1 MKQMVKFLVLV
12 STCSALYSQQV
23 VSSLYKNYVTK
34 LQIANV
40 TAQGVELEWLSD
52 ISPDQQGAFTIYL
65 NPTNA
70 ISSAAYMRDSRV
82 VTPSSFAGA
91 TYQNGLYIYKAT
103 IPISVSGQYYFA
115 VAPSQGLAINEAIRR
130 NLPYTGAEFN
140 LLPELGYTIQPIAFK
155 LQKGPG
161 SPVPSSIKLTTD
173 NKIIVTS
180 VRLNSVEDTF
190 RLNWT
195 AYPNDRAEYI
205 FYIYRSRYPISDLKF
220 RSPLDLPAYAVV
232 TNKFS
237 FEDQNIAFETPYYY
251 AVVSKEAP
259 QWQAG
264 LNVFTTPA
272 VLVKQAPPF
281 MISSQKEFVRRSEQL
296 AVQQSEYLTE
306 ADIEQ
311 AVQQT
316 LSNLL
321 IAPVLQQ
328 SPVTPTPTINIDPL
342 SPNDFLQNP
351 SNTFLAPGFS
361 QIPQTTFRASVF
373 TGTED
378 ALLTESF
385 YRNLGSKYNIFI
397 KTENEIREGASR
409 KDTEEAERYLN
420 DIKALTQDIESLLAL
435 EEKIAASGSFNQTQT
450 AVLASEYLRR
460 RDQIRLKE
468 FTIKNNKLSIP
479 TQREKR
485 RKDLAAQ
492 LNALYKSYNTAISRL
507 KVQHKEQVNAL
518 FAVRAETVRKQYDEE
533 YAALQKQREDQVRAM
548 EAQARAQEAQA
559 RADEVANRAQI
570 AALGVSAS
578 DSSQKKISPV
588 RPKEVPL
595 VVYSPPV
602 FDRTVL
608 ARLESPEFYKVL
620 EVAPPTVRLQG
631 MDEAFLEEPIPTI
644 ETIRQRSRKKE
655 NWISQRQEWLQ
666 TNPNTWNDNIRY
678 WRNQLPYVISNKQ
691 AYDLIQSRWGNPVPS
706 SAAALRYGT
715 TAYNRGDFAEAAFL
729 LSKVAENDNAL
740 MMLGQSFY
748 NLGAYKEAFSVF
760 GTAYKMGVPGA
771 EAWVL
776 KTSQVL
782 SK

>member
-12 STCSALYSQQV
+12 STCSALYGQQV

-34 LQIANV
+34 LQIANI
-40 TAQGVELEWLSD
+40 TSQGVELEWLSD
-52 ISPDQQGAFTIYL
+52 IAPNQQGAFTIYL

-91 TYQNGLYIYKAT
+91 TYQNGLYIYKAMV
-103 IPISVSGQYYFA
+103 PISVAGQYYFA

-140 LLPELGYTIQPIAFK
+140 LLPELGYTIQPIAFQ
-155 LQKGPG
+155 LPKGPAT
-161 SPVPSSIKLTTD
+161 PVPSSIKLTTD

-180 VRLNSVEDTF
+180 VRLNSVEDSF

-205 FYIYRSRYPISDLKF
+205 FYVYRSRYPISDLKF

-272 VLVKQAPPF
+272 ILVKQAPPF
-281 MISSQKEFVRRSEQL
+281 MIASQKEFVRRSEQL

-328 SPVTPTPTINIDPL
+328 SPTTPAPTLNIDPL

-351 SNTFLAPGFS
+351 SNTFLAPGLS
-361 QIPQTTFRASVF
+361 QVPQTTFRASIF
-373 TGTED
+373 TGAED

-385 YRNLGSKYNIFI
+385 YRNLGAKYNVLV
-397 KTENEIREGASR
+397 KTESDMREGASR
-409 KDTEEAERYLN
+409 VDTEEAERYLS
-420 DIKALTQDIESLLAL
+420 DIKTLTQDIENLLTL
-435 EEKIAASGSFNQTQT
+435 EERIAASASFNPTQT

-479 TQREKR
+479 AQREKR
-485 RKDLAAQ
+485 RKDLVTR
-492 LNALYKSYNTAISRL
+492 LNALHKSYNTAIARL
-507 KVQHKEQVNAL
+507 KSQHKEQVNAL
-518 FAVRAETVRKQYDEE
+518 FTLRAEAVRKQYDEE
-533 YAALQKQREDQVRAM
+533 FAFLQKQREEQSRAM
-548 EAQARAQEAQA
+548 EAQA
-559 RADEVANRAQI
+559 RADEVASRAQI
-570 AALGVSAS
+570 AALGVSVS
-578 DSSQKKISPV
+578 DSQKKTFAD
-588 RPKEVPL
+588 RPKTVPL
-595 VVYSPPV
+595 AYNPPT
-602 FDRTVL
+602 FDRTIL

-631 MDEAFLEEPIPTI
+631 MDESFLEEPIPTI
-644 ETIRQRSRKKE
+644 EMIRQRSRKKE
-655 NWISQRQEWLQ
+655 NWISQRQEWIQ
-666 TNPNTWNDNIRY
+666 DNPNTLNENIRY
-678 WRNQLPYVISNKQ
+678 WKNRVPAVIPNKQ
-691 AYDLIQSRWGNPVPS
+691 TYELIRNRWGSPTPS

-729 LSKVAENDNAL
+729 LTQVAENDNAL

-760 GTAYKMGVPGA
+760 GTAHKMGVPGA
-771 EAWVL
+771 EAWLL